1 MKNWRFV
8 FIQILFIIFAA
19 ALVGRLLY
27 WQVIK
32 HDFLVAKASEQHEI
46 ATIIEATRGKIFSS
60 DGSLLVGNEPAFLL
74 FANLNEFKESSFEE
88 DDIEEVAQEITESL
102 FPEIL
107 QNQKDPKKLSES
119 AKESI
124 FDEEVKRIVKKLNS
138 ENLVWVPIAKKISE
152 TTKGAIQ
159 KLEIK
164 GLGFEDLSK
173 RYYPEG
179 NLASQLLGFVGK
191 NEDGLDTGYFGLE
204 GYYNDQLSGKPG
216 RLIQE
221 LDASG
226 NPILTNDQ
234 DGSFPTD
241 GFDLTTTIDRNVQYV
256 IEEILEKGVK
266 KYGAKSGSV
275 VILDPKTGSII
286 SMANFPNFDPNR
298 WQAFEE
304 EDFQN
309 QSISQV
315 YEPGSTFKLVTVA
328 SALDAQV
335 VKPDTI
341 CPCKGPIKI
350 SGYEI
355 QTFNNK
361 YNPNSS
367 VVEILQHSDN
377 VGAGFISEKL
387 GKDKFLEYIDNFSFG
402 TTFGTDLQGEE
413 AGIIKERQNWSDVDL
428 ITASFGQGL
437 SVTALQMTSALGVIA
452 NDGRLMKPYLVKKI
466 TTNDSEIEIKP
477 EEIRRVISTDTA
489 KVMKELLL
497 SAVEGGEA
505 KNLIPKGYR
514 VAGKTGTA
522 QVAIGGSYDPS
533 KAVASFVGFG
543 PVESPKFVAIV
554 KYVNPT
560 PIYGAETAEP
570 TFFDIAKKLY
580 PYWGI
585 PVK

>member
-8 FIQILFIIFAA
+8 FIQILFIVLAA

-27 WQVIK
+27 WQVVK
-32 HDFLVAKASEQHEI
+32 HDSLVAKAAEQREI
-46 ATIIEATRGKIFSS
+46 TTIIEATRGKIFSS

-74 FANLNEFKESSFEE
+74 FANLNEFKESYFET
-88 DDIEEVAQEITESL
+88 DGIEKIAKEIAEAL
-102 FPEIL
+102 LPEIL
-107 QNQKDPKKLSES
+107 QNQKYPKKLSEFE
-119 AKESI
+119 KESI
-124 FDEEVKRIVKKLNS
+124 FDEEEKRIIKKLKS
-138 ENLVWVPIAKKISE
+138 ENLVWVPLAKKIPE
-152 TTKGAIQ
+152 TTKNVIQ

-164 GLGFEDLSK
+164 GLGFEELSK

-256 IEEILEKGVK
+256 VEEVLEEGVK

-275 VILDPKTGSII
+275 VILDPKTGGIL
-286 SMANFPNFDPNR
+286 SMANYPSYEPNR

-341 CPCKGPIKI
+341 CPCKGPIKV

-355 QTFNNK
+355 QTWNNK

-377 VGAGFISEKL
+377 VGAGFIGEKL
-387 GKDKFLEYIDNFSFG
+387 GKDKFLEYINKFG
-402 TTFGTDLQGEE
+402 LGNTLGTDLQGEE
-413 AGIIKERQNWSDVDL
+413 AGIIKERRNWSDVDL

-466 TTNDSEIEIKP
+466 TTNDTEIEIKP
-477 EEIRRVISTDTA
+477 EEIRRVLSTDTA

-522 QVAIGGSYDPS
+522 QVAVAGSYDPS

-543 PVESPKFVAIV
+543 PVENPKFVAIV

-570 TFFDIAKKLY
+570 TFFEIVKKLY

-585 PVK
+585 TVK

>member
-8 FIQILFIIFAA
+8 FIQILFIVLAA

-27 WQVIK
+27 WQVVK
-32 HDFLVAKASEQHEI
+32 HDSLVAKAAEQREI
-46 ATIIEATRGKIFSS
+46 TTIIEATRGKIFSS

-74 FANLNEFKESSFEE
+74 FANLNEFKESYFEA
-88 DDIEEVAQEITESL
+88 DGIEEIAEEIAEAL
-102 FPEIL
+102 LPEIL
-107 QNQKDPKKLSES
+107 QNQKYPKKLSEFE
-119 AKESI
+119 KESI
-124 FDEEVKRIVKKLNS
+124 FDEEEKRIIKKLKS
-138 ENLVWVPIAKKISE
+138 ENLVWVPLAKKIPE
-152 TTKGAIQ
+152 TTKNVIQ

-256 IEEILEKGVK
+256 VEEVLEEGVK

-275 VILDPKTGSII
+275 VILDPKTGGIL
-286 SMANFPNFDPNR
+286 SMANYPSYEPNR

-328 SALDAQV
+328 SALDAQA

-355 QTFNNK
+355 QTWNNK

-377 VGAGFISEKL
+377 VGAGFIGEKL
-387 GKDKFLEYIDNFSFG
+387 GKDKFLEYINKFNLGS
-402 TTFGTDLQGEE
+402 TLGTDLQGEE
-413 AGIIKERQNWSDVDL
+413 AGIIKERRNWSDVDL

-452 NDGRLMKPYLVKKI
+452 NDGKLMKPYLVKKI
-466 TTNDSEIEIKP
+466 TTNDTEIEIKP
-477 EEIRRVISTDTA
+477 EEIRRVLSTDTA

-522 QVAIGGSYDPS
+522 QVAVAGSYDPS

-543 PVESPKFVAIV
+543 PVENPKFVAIV

-570 TFFDIAKKLY
+570 TFFEIVKKLY

-585 PVK
+585 TVK

>member
-8 FIQILFIIFAA
+8 FIQILFIVLAA

-27 WQVIK
+27 WQVVK
-32 HDFLVAKASEQHEI
+32 HDSLVAKASEQHEI
-46 ATIIEATRGKIFSS
+46 TTIIEATRGKIFSS

-74 FANLNEFKESSFEE
+74 FANLNEFKESYFET
-88 DDIEEVAQEITESL
+88 DGIEKIAKEIAEAL
-102 FPEIL
+102 LPEIL
-107 QNQKDPKKLSES
+107 QNQKYPKKLSEFE
-119 AKESI
+119 KESI
-124 FDEEVKRIVKKLNS
+124 FDEEEKRIIKKLKS
-138 ENLVWVPIAKKISE
+138 ENLVWVPLAKKISE
-152 TTKGAIQ
+152 TTKNVIQ

-164 GLGFEDLSK
+164 GLGFEELSK

-256 IEEILEKGVK
+256 VEEVLEEGVK

-275 VILDPKTGSII
+275 VILDPKTGGIL
-286 SMANFPNFDPNR
+286 SMANYPSYEPNR

-315 YEPGSTFKLVTVA
+315 YEPGSTFKLVTVS

-341 CPCKGPIKI
+341 CPCKGPIKV

-355 QTFNNK
+355 QTWNNK

-377 VGAGFISEKL
+377 VGAGFIGEKL
-387 GKDKFLEYIDNFSFG
+387 GKDKFLEYINKFNLGS
-402 TTFGTDLQGEE
+402 TLGTDLQGEE
-413 AGIIKERQNWSDVDL
+413 AGIIKERRNWSDVDL

-452 NDGRLMKPYLVKKI
+452 NDGKLMKPYLVKKI
-466 TTNDSEIEIKP
+466 TTNDTEIEIKP
-477 EEIRRVISTDTA
+477 EEIRRVLSTDTA

-522 QVAIGGSYDPS
+522 QVAVAGSYDPS

-543 PVESPKFVAIV
+543 PVENPKFVAIV

-570 TFFDIAKKLY
+570 TFFEIVKKLY

-585 PVK
+585 TVK

>member
-8 FIQILFIIFAA
+8 FIQILFIVLAA

-27 WQVIK
+27 WQVVK
-32 HDFLVAKASEQHEI
+32 HDSLVAKASEQHEI
-46 ATIIEATRGKIFSS
+46 TTIIEATRGKIFSS

-74 FANLNEFKESSFEE
+74 FANLNEFKESYFET
-88 DDIEEVAQEITESL
+88 DGIEEIAEEIAEAL
-102 FPEIL
+102 LPEIL
-107 QNQKDPKKLSES
+107 QNQKYPKKLSEFE
-119 AKESI
+119 KESI
-124 FDEEVKRIVKKLNS
+124 FDEEEKRIIKKLKS
-138 ENLVWVPIAKKISE
+138 ENLVWVPLAKKISE
-152 TTKGAIQ
+152 TTKNVIQ

-256 IEEILEKGVK
+256 VEEVLEEGVK

-275 VILDPKTGSII
+275 VILDPKTGGIL
-286 SMANFPNFDPNR
+286 SMANYPSYEPNR

-341 CPCKGPIKI
+341 CPCKGPIKV

-355 QTFNNK
+355 QTWNNK

-377 VGAGFISEKL
+377 VGAGFIGEKL
-387 GKDKFLEYIDNFSFG
+387 GKDKFLEYINKFSLG
-402 TTFGTDLQGEE
+402 STLGTDLQGEE
-413 AGIIKERQNWSDVDL
+413 AGIIKERRNWSDVDL

-452 NDGRLMKPYLVKKI
+452 NDGKLMKPYLVKKI
-466 TTNDSEIEIKP
+466 TTNDTEIEIKP
-477 EEIRRVISTDTA
+477 EEIRRVLSTDTA

-522 QVAIGGSYDPS
+522 QVAVAGSYDPS

-543 PVESPKFVAIV
+543 PVENPKFVAIV

-570 TFFDIAKKLY
+570 TFFEIVKKLY

-585 PVK
+585 TVK